1 MWSSTCLISVV
12 DEIMASSTNHGIQW
26 LAPSDCRHCGACHCR
41 VWRVGKPFCGR
52 PGCCQ
57 KPLDP
62 PCHPFNKPLGRWLFK
77 GEPTW
82 SFWLVTRF
90 WMQHFL
96 VLRLARVSITLAH
109 NPMIYTVYN
118 PYIWVWIKVIN
129 ICQPK
134 IDGFTQTLTN
144 FCGSSSPLP
153 QWTWHVS
160 VAQTPISGVVWHRW
174 ISQFVA
180 LLTGKTR
187 L

>member
-1 MWSSTCLISVV
+1 MKSWHLLEIKASDWPRPIAGIVV
-12 DEIMASSTNHGIQW
+12 HVTAGFGALASLFVVG
-26 LAPSDCRHCGACHCR
+26 R
-41 VWRVGKPFCGR
+41 VAAKSH
-52 PGCCQ
+52 Q

-82 SFWLVTRF
+82 SFWLVTHF

-96 VLRLARVSITLAH
+96 VPRLARVSITLAH
-109 NPMIYTVYN
+109 NPMIYAVYN

-134 IDGFTQTLTN
+134 IDGFTQTSTN
-144 FCGSSSPLP
+144 FCGSRSPLP
-153 QWTWHVS
+153 QFSCTFLLLKLLK
-160 VAQTPISGVVWHRW
+160 ISGVVWHRW